1 MLDHQHGHI
10 RSLCLQN
17 VLAKCLTQY
26 RYQIWK
32 YQNLRSIFERMQSIN
47 EVSVLRRAY
56 LVLTLVVT
64 AANLTFN
71 VMLGVKETKNS
82 KSLDFLSP
90 IALALS
96 CV

>member
-1 MLDHQHGHI
+1 
-10 RSLCLQN
+10 
-17 VLAKCLTQY
+17 
-26 RYQIWK
+26 
-32 YQNLRSIFERMQSIN
+32 MQSIN

>member
-1 MLDHQHGHI
+1 M
-10 RSLCLQN
+10 
-17 VLAKCLTQY
+17 
-26 RYQIWK
+26 
-32 YQNLRSIFERMQSIN
+32 RSIFERMQSIN

-56 LVLTLVVT
+56 LVLTLAVT

-71 VMLGVKETKNS
+71 IMMGVKDTKNS
-82 KSLDFLSP
+82 ESLDFLFP

>member
-1 MLDHQHGHI
+1 
-10 RSLCLQN
+10 
-17 VLAKCLTQY
+17 
-26 RYQIWK
+26 
-32 YQNLRSIFERMQSIN
+32 MQSIN

-56 LVLTLVVT
+56 LVLTLIVT
-64 AANLTFN
+64 AANLTLN
-71 VMLGVKETKNS
+71 IMMEVNDTKHT